1 MLSKPN
7 VNDLMEKSGNRYET
21 VIALAKRAR
30 QIERRRNQIGDSS
43 IKDAVDIASEEIIEQ
58 KSFVKRN
65 GEFICPNENDE
76 VDMNTVISETV
87 DGILKDL
94 ALDINSEDDYL
105 GEDGNKIKKD
115 SSVAKIVD
123 EKKTKLKK
131 ATKGATA
138 SNE

>member
-30 QIERRRNQIGDSS
+30 QIERRRNLTGDAC
-43 IKDAVDIASEEIIEQ
+43 IDDAVDTAAKEIMEG
-58 KSFVKRN
+58 KSFVKKE
-65 GEFICPNENDE
+65 GEYVCPIKDEN

-94 ALDINSEDDYL
+94 ELDSFESGENNKLDD
-105 GEDGNKIKKD
+105 KKLKED

-123 EKKTKLKK
+123 EKKTKIKK
-131 ATKGATA
+131 AAKGA
-138 SNE
+138 SDE

>member
-30 QIERRRNQIGDSS
+30 QIERRRNQTGDSC
-43 IKDAVDIASEEIIEQ
+43 IKDAVDVASKEIIEQ

-65 GEFICPNENDE
+65 GEYICPSKNEE
-76 VDMNTVISETV
+76 IDMNTVISETV

-94 ALDINSEDDYL
+94 ALDINCEDDPSK
-105 GEDGNKIKKD
+105 EDSLLKD
-115 SSVAKIVD
+115 NSVAKIVD

-131 ATKGATA
+131 ATKGVTS

>member
-7 VNDLMEKSGNRYET
+7 VNDLMEKSGNRYES

-30 QIERRRNQIGDSS
+30 QIERRRLAKNDPC
-43 IKDAVDIASEEIIEQ
+43 IKDPVDTASQEIVEQ
-58 KSFVKRN
+58 KSFVKRK
-65 GEFICPNENDE
+65 GEYICPAKDEE

-94 ALDINSEDDYL
+94 ALDIDSASIDKENE
-105 GEDGNKIKKD
+105 EEEIKNN
-115 SSVAKIVD
+115 VTKIVD
-123 EKKTKLKK
+123 EKKTKIKK
-131 ATKGATA
+131 VSKGA